1 MPLIFVESD
10 VYAVEIESQS
20 LPDTDPVQME
30 NLPSSEI
37 EERQEESAILMQMNL
52 FPSENCTRH
61 FLDHTDKTLVGALPD
76 LVIPPN
82 I

>member
-1 MPLIFVESD
+1 MPLVVLESD

-20 LPDTDPVQME
+20 RPDADAVQTE
-30 NLPSSEI
+30 NLPSAEV

-52 FPSENCTRH
+52 FPSENCARH
-61 FLDHTDKTLVGALPD
+61 FLNHTDKTLIGVSPD